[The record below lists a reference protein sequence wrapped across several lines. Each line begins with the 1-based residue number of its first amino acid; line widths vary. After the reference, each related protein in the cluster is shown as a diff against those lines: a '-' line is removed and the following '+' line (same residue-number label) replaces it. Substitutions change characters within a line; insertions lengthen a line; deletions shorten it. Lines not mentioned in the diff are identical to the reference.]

1 MGQLLRVCDSEPVMV
16 DTTIK
21 FQHDSGYAYIDLR
34 TWILNRNISDTNELV
49 RKYLKVCTNKHEVCP
64 AILEICQAF
73 RDGDIDERPY
83 GYRTNKA
90 INHKFWRR
98 IEILEDAVKKYE

>member
-1 MGQLLRVCDSEPVMV
+1 MNTSVKFEYHNGVAQID
-16 DTTIK
+16 IK
-21 FQHDSGYAYIDLR
+21 E
-34 TWILNRNISDTNELV
+34 WILSRSISDTKELT
-49 RKYLKVCTNKHEVCP
+49 RNFLKICSNKYEVCP

-73 RDGDIDERPY
+73 RNGDIDERPY
-83 GYRTNKA
+83 GYRTNMA